1 MSIIYRR
8 AGPGD
13 VPAMADLPQ
22 PGEAGGDPPERMLR
36 YVTGESHPR
45 QALPPRAMW
54 IAEANGAPIGYAA
67 GHLTRRFDCDGE
79 LQWIYVVREHRRSR
93 VASELLRLLAGW
105 FVDQRA
111 LRICVDVGDDA
122 ARPFYRR
129 LGAVDL
135 NKHWMVWNDI
145 SRLESLNGMTPLQ

>member
-8 AGPGD
+8 ALLTDIPTAAGLPEAGD
-13 VPAMADLPQ
+13 
-22 PGEAGGDPPERMLR
+22 AGGDPPDRMLS
-36 YVTGESHPR
+36 YLAGESHPR

-54 IAEANGAPIGYAA
+54 IAESSGTMVGYAA

-79 LQWIYVVREHRRSR
+79 LQWIYVVREHRRSH
-93 VASELLRLLAGW
+93 VGTELLRLIAKW
-105 FVDQRA
+105 FVEQNA
-111 LRICVDVGDDA
+111 LRVCVDVGDEA

-145 SRLESLNGMTPLQ
+145 SQVPSLKESGPDV